1 MFTITFFRKGLTM
14 KKLLIVTM
22 IAMTSFYTSAAIGQV
37 PQNGGFDTD
46 LSGWTIIANESD
58 AVLWY
63 QGTAVLSNPGDYPID
78 PAWPFQNSFEFLSAY
93 SQLSGNDDDSSGI
106 AQAFT
111 VPSNTDELSFDVSM
125 ETYSVMSTG
134 ETDTLTVKL
143 WYGAGLTSS
152 ELIFE
157 VDSTDVDWVMIPGNY
172 PVNESELDD
181 IAQIFVHHVIY
192 ETTVVF
198 DLSPWAGQD
207 VYLEFVLEHDNTDDV
222 KTAATIDNVA
232 ISTSGDTTPPVV
244 TVCGMTELWP
254 PNHKYHTFSLSD
266 IVQSVIDD
274 SDGDIDIDDN
284 CVILSI
290 YSDEP
295 EDVKG
300 NGDGSTLDDI
310 VILGPSSFKVRSE
323 RQGKGNGRVYGVAFE
338 MSDSSGNTTQ
348 ATAYLGVPHDKS
360 GKRTIVDDG
369 SESGYTVYQ

>member
-1 MFTITFFRKGLTM
+1 
-14 KKLLIVTM
+14 
-22 IAMTSFYTSAAIGQV
+22 
-37 PQNGGFDTD
+37 
-46 LSGWTIIANESD
+46 
-58 AVLWY
+58 
-63 QGTAVLSNPGDYPID
+63 
-78 PAWPFQNSFEFLSAY
+78 
-93 SQLSGNDDDSSGI
+93 
-106 AQAFT
+106 
-111 VPSNTDELSFDVSM
+111 
-125 ETYSVMSTG
+125 MSTG

-143 WYGAGLTSS
+143 WYGAGLSS
-152 ELIFE
+152 NELIYE
-157 VDSTDVDWVMIPGNY
+157 VDSTDVDWVIVPGNY

-192 ETTVVF
+192 EKSVVF

-232 ISTSGDTTPPVV
+232 ISTSGDNTPPVV

-300 NGDGSTLDDI
+300 NGDGRTLDDI

-323 RQGKGNGRVYGVAFE
+323 RQGPGNGRVYGVTFE
-338 MSDSSGNTTQ
+338 VSDSSGNTTE
-348 ATAYLGVPHDKS
+348 AIVYLGVPHDKS
-360 GKRTIVDDG
+360 GKRPIIDDG
-369 SESGYTVYQ
+369 SESGYTVY